1 MILFSQRHKLGE
13 LFEKYCK
20 ENSVLNCPESMATWL
35 YSLGLLNEE
44 KVKDY
49 LKENNDGQGVRRIR
63 ETR

>member
-49 LKENNDGQGVRRIR
+49 LKEDNN
-63 ETR
+63 E